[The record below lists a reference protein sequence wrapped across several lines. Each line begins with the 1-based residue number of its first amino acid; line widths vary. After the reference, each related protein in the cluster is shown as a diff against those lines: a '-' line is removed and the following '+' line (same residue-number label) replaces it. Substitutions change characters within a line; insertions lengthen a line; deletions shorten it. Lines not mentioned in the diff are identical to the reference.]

1 MQDVFDSDVIMEIK
15 DEETWEQKV
24 DNAPGRVMVEFFV
37 TWCPHCQRE
46 APLLDEMAPAIREHG
61 VEVYHANAEVMWT
74 KGNVYGIS
82 ETPSFILVDNGE
94 LIAKHEGFLT
104 KDEIL
109 HLPRARLTSS
119 RQAWSNHSA
128 ASRSNK
134 AGEGTLPFTS
144 QAARPRV

>member
-24 DNAPGRVMVEFFV
+24 DNAPGRVMVELFV

-109 HLPRARLTSS
+109 AF
-119 RQAWSNHSA
+119 A
-128 ASRSNK
+128 
-134 AGEGTLPFTS
+134 EGKVDELA
-144 QAARPRV
+144 Q

>member
-82 ETPSFILVDNGE
+82 ETPSFILVDMENS
-94 LIAKHEGFLT
+94 
-104 KDEIL
+104 
-109 HLPRARLTSS
+109 LPSTRDSSQKMSSWRLPKARLTSS

-128 ASRSNK
+128 ASRSSK
-134 AGEGTLPFTS
+134 AGESTRPFIS
-144 QAARPRV
+144 QAVRPRV

>member
-61 VEVYHANAEVMWT
+61 VEVYHAECR
-74 KGNVYGIS
+74 GH
-82 ETPSFILVDNGE
+82 VDQG
-94 LIAKHEGFLT
+94 
-104 KDEIL
+104 
-109 HLPRARLTSS
+109 
-119 RQAWSNHSA
+119 
-128 ASRSNK
+128 
-134 AGEGTLPFTS
+134 
-144 QAARPRV
+144 

>member
-24 DNAPGRVMVEFFV
+24 DNAPGRVMVESFV

-61 VEVYHANAEVMWT
+61 VEIYHANAEVMWT

-104 KDEIL
+104 KDEL
-109 HLPRARLTSS
+109 LAFAEGKVDEP

-128 ASRSNK
+128 ASRSSK
-134 AGEGTLPFTS
+134 AGESASSSTS
-144 QAARPRV
+144 QAARLRV